1 MIRKFKILAGKRQ
14 GEVVTERD
22 LIAAKF
28 DSKGRVTFVRLRS
41 KVDPWRL
48 LKMRWVRAKDVK

>member
-22 LIAAKF
+22 LIATKF